1 MLWQLLLGQDHE
13 AVVLCVLFVDL
24 EIFFLITFKTIQGFT
39 TLYRYIQNYT
49 ILYTG
54 LQITIN
60 YERLY
65 MATYD
70 LT

>member
-1 MLWQLLLGQDHE
+1 MGQDYE
-13 AVVLCVLFVDL
+13 AVVLRVLFVNL
-24 EIFFLITFKTIQGFT
+24 EIFILMTFTTIQGFT
-39 TLYRYIQNYT
+39 TLYRYIQKYT

-54 LQITIN
+54 LQITMN

-65 MATYD
+65 IATHD